1 MREILDNLSYSDYIE
16 NLQDFLLRMEEIGY
30 EVSAMWPAYEGRG
43 YDLLETVNSSDLHSV
58 ARQALNYEHSNI
70 QLSQTDDITKRQ
82 IISVMLT
89 GDTYCDIVPINDWT
103 VPRGRNDDVK
113 MFVNA
118 IRGEILGEDA

>member
-1 MREILDNLSYSDYIE
+1 MREILDNISYSDYIE
-16 NLQDFLLRMEEIGY
+16 NLQEFLRRMEEIGY

-43 YDLLETVNSSDLHSV
+43 YDILQSVNPNDLYSV

-70 QLSQTDDITKRQ
+70 QLSQTDDIAKRQ
-82 IISVMLT
+82 IISVMLS

-118 IRGEILGEDA
+118 IREEILGEDA